1 MKKKH
6 YICKLEI
13 LKKERYFVKWIDE
26 WKDELIVFL
35 DKNGEVKIFSS
46 ICPHFGGEIYFCKN
60 KKKLRCKWHDW
71 IYCPKT
77 GKCETYNIKT
87 NVRNYQVSTYPK
99 ELKNYDFF
107 IENNKLYLK
116 NDLT

>member
-1 MKKKH
+1 MRIE
-6 YICKLEI
+6 ICNLNDLNLYLTK
-13 LKKERYFVKWIDE
+13 FVKELRDE
-26 WKDELIVFL
+26 IIIYKL
-35 DKNGEVKIFSS
+35 DGEIFVKSS

-71 IYCPKT
+71 TYCPKT

-99 ELKNYDFF
+99 NLKKYDFF

-116 NDLT
+116 NDFT

>member
-1 MKKKH
+1 MKIE
-6 YICKLEI
+6 ICD
-13 LKKERYFVKWIDE
+13 LKDLNLYVTKFVKE
-26 WKDELIVFL
+26 LRDELIIYKL
-35 DKNGEVKIFSS
+35 NGEIFVKSS

-71 IYCPKT
+71 TYCPKT

-87 NVRNYQVSTYPK
+87 NVRNYQVNTYPK
-99 ELKNYDFF
+99 DLKNYDFF

-116 NDLT
+116 NDFT